1 MAQSLC
7 INYVWLHF
15 SQLQFSIAEQS
26 LSPLSLI
33 FEVENS
39 SSRLLFFLA
48 LLPTIAIVSSIEF
61 QASFEG
67 PWNALLLCKRRS
79 IREIL
84 FALNSSSRSRTL
96 FFVCGAAALVR
107 CRASFNV
114 PLFDMK
120 IPSSLTLSF
129 FFPHRWL
136 VWPLKGNS
144 HHPHFYSV
152 LLDSHNEVSFE
163 VSFGGGGR
171 MEGKC
176 DFGKR
181 KETRMKQAYG
191 QKISRI

>member
-84 FALNSSSRSRTL
+84 FALNSS
-96 FFVCGAAALVR
+96 FFVELLWSDAEL
-107 CRASFNV
+107 
-114 PLFDMK
+114 PLM
-120 IPSSLTLSF
+120 SHYLTWRSLLLWLFLF

-171 MEGKC
+171 GNVTLEKE
-176 DFGKR
+176 KR
-181 KETRMKQAYG
+181 LEWSKLMDKR
-191 QKISRI
+191 